1 MPGTVRWSW
10 ECPSWARVFTRG
22 LAPSVCEEDLN
33 QKTTENNEQR
43 EEIIRLK
50 QEKSSLGD
58 ELLCTGKAAGS
69 GGVLQAWDQAACF
82 SAIVC
87 PASLLAPA
95 WVEARSGMHAS
106 WDTCIP
112 DQEPGFRSC
121 LCFQSRLLLML
132 ALGDRTG

>member
-69 GGVLQAWDQAACF
+69 PCSAAAGSRESCRPGTRQPALAPS
-82 SAIVC
+82 SALPLCLLLRGWRPAVAC
-87 PASLLAPA
+87 MPAGTPASQTRSLGSGLVSASNPA
-95 WVEARSGMHAS
+95 
-106 WDTCIP
+106 C
-112 DQEPGFRSC
+112 C
-121 LCFQSRLLLML
+121 
-132 ALGDRTG
+132 